1 MPRSAPL
8 AALLA
13 GLVVASAEPASPPWR
28 LDVVTDMTAAGRQ
41 AVRPTPGHPAY
52 YISVEGGYREMGA
65 VVAGQDPPPIQ
76 AMQRNLTKALAGQ
89 GYLLAKIFVTKGSR
103 GQPETMAF
111 SRVPSLVVVSNW
123 GYLNPIVRQG
133 TVQPDQPY
141 QVVQNEKEMLG
152 LAAGDTLTHLP
163 SPGWLQTDAMLQ
175 EAEQPRYFVVVSA
188 YEAKSYLTE
197 RRKVLLW
204 TTKMSLAS
212 AGVTMRQVMPTL
224 IAGGAP
230 LLGRET
236 RVPKWINLPSV
247 PGGTVILGAP
257 ELKDYLDVPPT
268 PDPTARLRP
277 LPKN

>member
-1 MPRSAPL
+1 
-8 AALLA
+8 
-13 GLVVASAEPASPPWR
+13 
-28 LDVVTDMTAAGRQ
+28 LDIVTDMTAPGRQ
-41 AVRPTPGHPAY
+41 VVRPTPEHPAY

-65 VVAGQDPPPIQ
+65 VVAGQNPPPIK
-76 AMQRNLTKALAGQ
+76 AMQRNLTKSMATQ

-103 GQPETMAF
+103 GQPETMSF
-111 SRVPSLVVVSNW
+111 SHVPSLIVVSNW
-123 GYLNPIVRQG
+123 GYLNPIVRRG

-141 QVVQNEKEMLG
+141 RTIENEKEMLG
-152 LAAGDTLTHLP
+152 LAAGDTLIHLP
-163 SPGWLQTDAMLQ
+163 SPGWLQTDAMMQ

-188 YEAKSYLTE
+188 YEAKPYLAE
-197 RRKVLLW
+197 REKVLLW
-204 TTKMSLAS
+204 TTKMSLS
-212 AGVTMRQVMPTL
+212 SVGVTMRQVMPTL

-247 PGGTVILGAP
+247 PAGTVIVGTP

-268 PDPTARLRP
+268 PAQTAHLRP